1 MNPSPARPRDA
12 KFIVIE
18 GIDGAGTTTQ
28 GQDLSEYLQRKTDQ
42 RNSRPTVFT
51 KEPSRGPVGA
61 MIQLALA
68 GRVTGHVLNGGE
80 KDLPASD
87 DEPATSTRIDSRT
100 MALLFAADR
109 IDHIKA
115 EIEPN
120 LDEGRTVVSDRYL
133 MSTLAYQGLHLERDW
148 LLEINR
154 YALTPD
160 LTLFLDV
167 DVTKARTR
175 FRSTRWSS
183 DLYEGIAEQRRVRDQ
198 YHDLMVANIS
208 ELGPIARVDASPS
221 RRVVRQSIRRI
232 VDIFLETGS
241 LEANAPVET
250 LFQPLEQL
258 RECQRCRSSLVVVRR
273 ARDEDAVWVECPR
286 CGSSPRKVDGMDW
299 NLAGL
304 G

>member
-1 MNPSPARPRDA
+1 MTPKPTRARDA

-28 GQDLSEYLQRKTDQ
+28 GQDLAEHLQTTERRRRRDG
-42 RNSRPTVFT
+42 RPTVFT

-68 GRVTGHVLNGGE
+68 GRVTGHVLNGGH

-87 DEPATSTRIDSRT
+87 DEPAMSTRVDSRT

-120 LDEGRTVVSDRYL
+120 LEAGRTVVSDRYL
-133 MSTLAYQGLHLERDW
+133 LSTLAYQGLHLDQDW
-148 LLEINR
+148 LLQINR

-167 DVTKARTR
+167 DVTVARTR

-183 DLYEGIAEQRRVRDQ
+183 DLYEGITEQKRVREK
-198 YHDLMVANIS
+198 YHELMDANIS
-208 ELGPIARVDASPS
+208 TLGPIVRVDATQS
-221 RRVVRQSIRRI
+221 RSVVRDAIRRI
-232 VDIFLETGS
+232 VDHFLLTGS
-241 LEANAPVET
+241 WETEDPVDLSGS
-250 LFQPLEQL
+250 LF
-258 RECQRCRSSLVVVRR
+258 
-273 ARDEDAVWVECPR
+273 
-286 CGSSPRKVDGMDW
+286 
-299 NLAGL
+299 
-304 G
+304 